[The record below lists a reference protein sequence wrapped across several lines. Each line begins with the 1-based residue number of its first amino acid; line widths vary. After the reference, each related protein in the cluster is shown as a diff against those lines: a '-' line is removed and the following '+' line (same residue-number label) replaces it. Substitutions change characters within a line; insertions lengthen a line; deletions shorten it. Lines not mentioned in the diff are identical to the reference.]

1 MINLTDFGWQ
11 LVWFDQLARGIV
23 GIGLILAA
31 GLGGW
36 STWVTVF
43 VAATGGIL
51 IFEAAIRY
59 CPLARVW
66 PWNR

>member
-1 MINLTDFGWQ
+1 MNSLTNLGWQ
-11 LVWFDQLARGIV
+11 LVWFDQLARAV
-23 GIGLILAA
+23 MGIGLILGA

-36 STWVTVF
+36 STWVTVLT
-43 VAATGGIL
+43 AAIGGIL
-51 IFEAAIRY
+51 IFEALIQY